1 MSERKEEWWG
11 MERRTHTL
19 VKVRCWKEGGRGQ
32 EWRRTE
38 MWAGQTD
45 GWTGRYEKVSDI
57 HRGIHVENNSIK

>member
-1 MSERKEEWWG
+1 MR
-11 MERRTHTL
+11 ERRSGGEWRGERTRKSKRL
-19 VKVRCWKEGGRGQ
+19 EGRWGGQ
-32 EWRRTE
+32 EWGRTE